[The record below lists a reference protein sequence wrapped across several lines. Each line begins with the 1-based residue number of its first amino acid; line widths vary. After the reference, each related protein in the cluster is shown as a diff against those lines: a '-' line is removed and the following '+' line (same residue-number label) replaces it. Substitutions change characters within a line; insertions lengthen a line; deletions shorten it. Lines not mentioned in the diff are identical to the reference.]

1 MVSPNLIQLAPT
13 LSVEERYRIIVPDCY
28 RVMAGEKGML
38 SVSEIDAITTFD
50 KTAVWEQYA
59 LRVGMFKWAHILWLR
74 DIQSEKFCACTCIL
88 LLNHQLW
95 QVIWDGDEPLSKEQ
109 RAKELE
115 TLRKYVDMLQIKL
128 GAFYAYREALARL
141 QEELYGLPIF
151 DEKTDESIQGFYK
164 FVGDMLEIHNKT
176 VRELCADKDTK
187 RYFKQIASEMDLY
200 LVKESLPT
208 EASITELIDE
218 VKSFAES
225 DVKARSRR

>member
-1 MVSPNLIQLAPT
+1 MTTPNLIKLAPT

-50 KTAVWEQYA
+50 KTALWEQYA

-95 QVIWDGDEPLSKEQ
+95 QIIWDVDVPLTKEQ
-109 RAKELE
+109 RANELAR
-115 TLRKYVDMLQIKL
+115 LRKYVDMLQIKL
-128 GAFYAYREALARL
+128 GTFYAYREALVRL
-141 QEELYGLPIF
+141 QEELYGVPIF

-164 FVGDMLEIHNKT
+164 FVGDMVEIHNKT
-176 VRELCADKDTK
+176 VRDVCADKETK
-187 RYFKQIASEMDLY
+187 RFLKPIVSEMDLY
-200 LVKESLPT
+200 IVKESKPT
-208 EASITELIDE
+208 EAAITALIDE

-225 DVKARSRR
+225 DVRARTRR